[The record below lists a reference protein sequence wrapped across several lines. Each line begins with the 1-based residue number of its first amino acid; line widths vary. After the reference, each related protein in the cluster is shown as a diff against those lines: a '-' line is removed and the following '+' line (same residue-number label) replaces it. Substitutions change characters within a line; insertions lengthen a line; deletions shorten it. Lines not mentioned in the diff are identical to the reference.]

1 MQKLLPHVASKAITG
16 DITSSDKRQ
25 QIIDEFSSS
34 DTESV
39 LVCQIGAA
47 GYGLNIQAANQVI
60 ICEPQL
66 KPSTESQAI
75 SRAYRM
81 GQTRSVTVYHLLTE
95 DSIDETMIDK
105 LNYKQELFDKY
116 ADDSLV
122 AELMT
127 KSVEK
132 DVTKAASQSSIKQ
145 QILEAEQA
153 RLKRKNKQL
162 MSEKG

>member
-1 MQKLLPHVASKAITG
+1 M
-16 DITSSDKRQ
+16 
-25 QIIDEFSSS
+25 
-34 DTESV
+34 
-39 LVCQIGAA
+39 
-47 GYGLNIQAANQVI
+47 NIQAANQVI

-81 GQTRSVTVYHLLTE
+81 GQTRNVTVYHLLTE

-127 KSVEK
+127 KSAEK